1 MQNLQKKIS
10 SKSPYSKCDDFM
22 INNDQSQPQTHR
34 GTLGAFSGGQA
45 CGISYISNAPAGPAN
60 IFPHTFWNFIAFV
73 AYLLE
78 IHTFGVH
85 LLEFHTFCCVPS
97 RISQIL
103 WRSAHAEFP
112 RKFFRKVF
120 IPNVTILLMKISKV
134 SPRRIGVLSEH
145 FREGEHVESH
155 TF

>member
-1 MQNLQKKIS
+1 MLSRTFWNFMDLAAYLLEFHTCCRIPFRNTQICNILRMQNLQKKIS

-78 IHTFGVH
+78 IHTFG
-85 LLEFHTFCCVPS
+85 CAPS
-97 RISQIL
+97 GIS
-103 WRSAHAEFP
+103 H
-112 RKFFRKVF
+112 
-120 IPNVTILLMKISKV
+120 ILLC
-134 SPRRIGVLSEH
+134 
-145 FREGEHVESH
+145 